1 MTWPVESAPSPAL
14 VGRQFAGWNP
24 HRGRLHNVAV
34 VGETLSRYRLVA
46 HLGSGAMGD
55 VYRAEDLRLRRTVAL
70 KVVRAARD
78 PEETSRR
85 LLAEARAGS
94 AFTHPNI
101 AVVYEVDEVEHD
113 GGTLSFIAMEYVA
126 GRTLADLAAQDPLP
140 LDTILDV
147 GRQVADA
154 LAAAHAH
161 GLVHRD
167 IKPSNVM
174 VTENGLVKVLD
185 FGVARRSAPM
195 DEMAPTQTVDP
206 LEGTAA
212 GTLSYMSPEQITGR
226 SLDGRSDMFSLGVVI
241 YELLAGHRLF
251 EGTNAAQVL
260 AAVLQNEAPPLRVRL
275 DDPRLPA
282 VERVV
287 RRMLEKNPGNR
298 FDDLR
303 AVGLALAAVQRG
315 EIAAGSRA
323 ETASP
328 ILAVT
333 DFRNISANAEDDW
346 LGTGISETV
355 TADLEGFEGVTVVPR
370 GRVAELARTLERQG
384 GDQSDALWIRVGRE
398 LGARWVLTG
407 SFQRVAD
414 AVRVTA
420 YLLDAAT
427 AQAERTI
434 KIDGRMH
441 EIFDLQD
448 RLVRDLADLLRA
460 VIRPTGAATLET
472 GVVGAYE
479 AFSKGVLNLRVESYE
494 SLDRAV
500 MLFEQAVALDPGY
513 ARAHLELGVAYTTK
527 ADYLAR
533 GELRAHA
540 VTSLRRA
547 LELQPDSVRAWR
559 ELGSV
564 LIALGQDHDGF
575 DALRRALV
583 IDPADAGALGAMG
596 RALFIGRAQFDE
608 AAAWYERALT
618 ANPQAGWYALQLA
631 HCAALLRDFVRGEAA
646 ASRAIELQQAVA
658 SGQEGVLIVGGVDAA
673 RTPPCAARTE
683 RRGHRRLHARDRLPE
698 WRRPR
703 FTEPRDRR
711 AQRPARRR
719 ASFARGDA
727 QGPRAARRRD
737 RSLRS
742 TRAPRFRRA
751 LHRYYAAAAHALKG
765 DADTAIAFLERAA
778 TARRAF
784 TLERARIEPEFA
796 ALRQDPRMQRL
807 LQTTGQDQ

>member
-1 MTWPVESAPSPAL
+1 
-14 VGRQFAGWNP
+14 
-24 HRGRLHNVAV
+24 
-34 VGETLSRYRLVA
+34 
-46 HLGSGAMGD
+46 MGD
-55 VYRAEDLRLRRTVAL
+55 VYRAEDQRLRRTVAL
-70 KVVRAARD
+70 KVVHAARD

-101 AVVYEVDEVEHD
+101 AVVYEVDEVEHE
-113 GGTLSFIAMEYVA
+113 GTTLSFIAMEYVA
-126 GRTLADLAAQDPLP
+126 GRTLADLAAQGLLP

-174 VTENGLVKVLD
+174 VTETGLAKVLD
-185 FGVARRSAPM
+185 FGVARWSAPM
-195 DEMAPTQTVDP
+195 GDLTPTQTDDP
-206 LEGTAA
+206 LQDMAA

-226 SLDGRSDMFSLGVVI
+226 PLDGRSDMFSLGVVLH
-241 YELLAGHRLF
+241 ELLAGQRLF
-251 EGTNAAQVL
+251 EGANAAQVL
-260 AAVLQNEAPPLRVRL
+260 EAVLQKEAPPLHVRL

-287 RRMLEKNPGNR
+287 RRMLEKNAANR

-303 AVGLALAAVQRG
+303 ATGLALAAVQRG
-315 EIAAGSRA
+315 EDARGVRA
-323 ETASP
+323 DSASP

-370 GRVAELARTLERQG
+370 GRVSELARTLERQG
-384 GDQSDALWIRVGRE
+384 GEGNDVLLMRVGRE
-398 LGARWVLTG
+398 LGARWILTG
-407 SFQRVAD
+407 SFQRVGD

-420 YLLDAAT
+420 HLLDAAT

-460 VIRPTGAATLET
+460 VIRPTGAATQET

-479 AFSKGVLNLRVESYE
+479 AFSKGVLNLRAETYE

-500 MLFEQAVALDPGY
+500 MLFEHAVALDPGY
-513 ARAHLELGVAYTTK
+513 ARAHLDLGVAYATK

-533 GELRAHA
+533 GELRAQA

-564 LIALGQDHDGF
+564 LIGLGQDQEGF
-575 DALRRALV
+575 AALRRALV
-583 IDPADAGALGAMG
+583 IDPADAGALGAMA
-596 RALFIGRAQFDE
+596 RALFIGRAQFEE

-618 ANPQAGWYALQLA
+618 SNPQAGWYALQLA
-631 HCAALLRDFVRGEAA
+631 HCAALLRDFARGEAA
-646 ASRAIELQQAVA
+646 ARRAIELQQAA
-658 SGQEGVLIVGGVDAA
+658 LSGQEGMLIVGASMRLGQLQALQGRTAEAIAA
-673 RTPPCAARTE
+673 YTQELDFLNGIDHALRNRVIVELNVRLGAAHLSLGETRK
-683 RRGHRRLHARDRLPE
+683 GHALLDVAIQA
-698 WRRPR
+698 
-703 FTEPRDRR
+703 FDRR
-711 AQRPARRR
+711 VRLGADEP
-719 ASFARGDA
+719 F
-727 QGPRAARRRD
+727 
-737 RSLRS
+737 
-742 TRAPRFRRA
+742 T
-751 LHRYYAAAAHALKG
+751 RYYAAAAHALKG

-784 TLERARIEPEFA
+784 TLERARIEPEFV
-796 ALRQDPRMQRL
+796 ALRQDLRMQRL
-807 LQTTGQDQ
+807 LQTTRPDQ

>member
-1 MTWPVESAPSPAL
+1 M
-14 VGRQFAGWNP
+14 
-24 HRGRLHNVAV
+24 

-55 VYRAEDLRLRRTVAL
+55 VYRAEDQRLRRTVAL

-113 GGTLSFIAMEYVA
+113 GARLSFIAMEYVA
-126 GRTLADLAAQDPLP
+126 GRTLADLAAQGPLP

-154 LAAAHAH
+154 LAAAHAY

-167 IKPSNVM
+167 IKPSNLM
-174 VTENGLVKVLD
+174 LTESGVVKVLD
-185 FGVARRSAPM
+185 FGVARRSAPTV
-195 DEMAPTQTVDP
+195 DAAPTQTVDP
-206 LEGTAA
+206 FQGIAA
-212 GTLSYMSPEQITGR
+212 GTLSYMSPEQTTGR
-226 SLDGRSDMFSLGVVI
+226 PLDGRSDMFSLGVVM

-260 AAVLQNEAPPLRVRL
+260 EAVLLKEAPPLQARL

-282 VERVV
+282 VERIV
-287 RRMLEKNPGNR
+287 RRMLEKNPANR

-315 EIAAGSRA
+315 EAAQGSQA
-323 ETASP
+323 EIASP
-328 ILAVT
+328 MLAVT

-346 LGTGISETV
+346 LGIGISETV

-370 GRVAELARTLERQG
+370 ARVAELARTLERQG
-384 GDQSDALWIRVGRE
+384 GDQSEALWVRVGRE

-407 SFQRVAD
+407 SFQRAGD

-420 YLLDAAT
+420 HLLDAA
-427 AQAERTI
+427 ALQAERTI
-434 KIDGRMH
+434 KLDGRIQ

-448 RLVRDLADLLRA
+448 RLVHDLADLLRG

-472 GVVGAYE
+472 EVVGAYE
-479 AFSKGVLNLRVESYE
+479 AFSKGVLNLRAETYE

-500 MLFEQAVALDPGY
+500 MLFEHAVDLDPGY
-513 ARAHLELGVAYTTK
+513 ARAHLELGVAYATK

-533 GELRAHA
+533 GELRPRA
-540 VTSLRRA
+540 VQSLRRA

-559 ELGSV
+559 ELGSA
-564 LIALGQDHDGF
+564 LIGMGQDADGF
-575 DALRRALV
+575 DALRRALG
-583 IDPADAGALGAMG
+583 INPDDAGALGSMA
-596 RALFIGRAQFDE
+596 RALFIGRAQFAD
-608 AAAWYERALT
+608 AASWYERALT
-618 ANPQAGWYALQLA
+618 ANPKAGWYALQLA
-631 HCAALLRDFVRGEAA
+631 HCAALLRDFGRGEAA
-646 ASRAIELQQAVA
+646 ASRAIELQQATL
-658 SGQEGVLIVGGVDAA
+658 SGQEGVVIVGASM
-673 RTPPCAARTE
+673 RL
-683 RRGHRRLHARDRLPE
+683 GHLHALQGRSAAAIDAFMQELEFLNSIDHALRNRVIVELNVRLGAAHLALGE
-698 WRRPR
+698 TRKGQALLDVAIEG
-703 FTEPRDRR
+703 FDRR
-711 AQRPARRR
+711 VRLGFDEP
-719 ASFARGDA
+719 F
-727 QGPRAARRRD
+727 
-737 RSLRS
+737 
-742 TRAPRFRRA
+742 T
-751 LHRYYAAAAHALKG
+751 RYYAAAAHALKG

-778 TARRAF
+778 TVRRAF

-796 ALRQDPRMQRL
+796 ALQKDERLQRL
-807 LQTTGQDQ
+807 QATRLDQ

>member
-1 MTWPVESAPSPAL
+1 
-14 VGRQFAGWNP
+14 
-24 HRGRLHNVAV
+24 
-34 VGETLSRYRLVA
+34 
-46 HLGSGAMGD
+46 MGD
-55 VYRAEDLRLRRTVAL
+55 VYRAEDQRLRRTVAL

-113 GGTLSFIAMEYVA
+113 GATLSFIAMEYVA
-126 GRTLADLAAQDPLP
+126 GRTLGDLASQGPLP

-154 LAAAHAH
+154 LAAAHAY

-185 FGVARRSAPM
+185 FGVARWSAPM
-195 DEMAPTQTVDP
+195 ADTTPTQTVDP
-206 LEGTAA
+206 LQGAAA
-212 GTLSYMSPEQITGR
+212 GTLSYMSPEQSTGR
-226 SLDGRSDMFSLGVVI
+226 PLDGRSDMFSLGVVM
-241 YELLAGHRLF
+241 YELLAGRRLF
-251 EGTNAAQVL
+251 EGANAAQVL
-260 AAVLQNEAPPLRVRL
+260 EALLKKEAPPLHVRL

-287 RRMLEKNPGNR
+287 RRMLEKNPLSR

-303 AVGLALAAVQRG
+303 AVGLALAAAQRG
-315 EIAAGSRA
+315 EALQGSR

-355 TADLEGFEGVTVVPR
+355 TADLEGFEGVTVVPH
-370 GRVAELARTLERQG
+370 GRVSELARTLERQG
-384 GDQSDALWIRVGRE
+384 GDRSETLWVRVGRE

-407 SFQRVAD
+407 SFQRAAD
-414 AVRVTA
+414 TVRVTA
-420 YLLDAAT
+420 YLLDTAT
-427 AQAERTI
+427 DHVERTI
-434 KIDGRMH
+434 KVDGRMD
-441 EIFDLQD
+441 EIFALQD
-448 RLVRDLADLLRA
+448 RLVCDLADLLRA

-479 AFSKGVLNLRVESYE
+479 AFSKGVLNLRAETYE

-500 MLFEQAVALDPGY
+500 MLFEQAVDLDDGY
-513 ARAHLELGVAYTTK
+513 ARAHLELGVAYATK

-533 GELRAHA
+533 GELRAKA

-564 LIALGQDHDGF
+564 LIALGQDSDGF
-575 DALRRALV
+575 DALRHALV
-583 IDPADAGALGAMG
+583 IDPADAGALGAMA

-608 AAAWYERALT
+608 AASWYERALA
-618 ANPQAGWYALQLA
+618 ANPKAGWYALQLS

-646 ASRAIELQQAVA
+646 ANRAIELQQAA
-658 SGQEGVLIVGGVDAA
+658 LSGQEGVLIVGASMRLGHLRALQGRSAEAIAA
-673 RTPPCAARTE
+673 YMQELAFLNGIDHALRNRVIVELNVRLGAAHLSLGETRKGRALLDLAIE
-683 RRGHRRLHARDRLPE
+683 A
-698 WRRPR
+698 
-703 FTEPRDRR
+703 FDRR
-711 AQRPARRR
+711 VRLGSDEP
-719 ASFARGDA
+719 F
-727 QGPRAARRRD
+727 
-737 RSLRS
+737 
-742 TRAPRFRRA
+742 T
-751 LHRYYAAAAHALKG
+751 RYYAAAAHALRG

-796 ALRQDPRMQRL
+796 ALRNDVRLQRL
-807 LQTTGQDQ
+807 LHATRQDQ

>member
-1 MTWPVESAPSPAL
+1 M
-14 VGRQFAGWNP
+14 
-24 HRGRLHNVAV
+24 

-55 VYRAEDLRLRRTVAL
+55 VYRAEDERLRRTVAL
-70 KVVRAARD
+70 KVVRATRD

-113 GGTLSFIAMEYVA
+113 GAMLSFIAMEYVA
-126 GRTLADLAAQDPLP
+126 GRTLTDLAAQGALP
-140 LDTILDV
+140 LDSILDI

-154 LAAAHAH
+154 LAAAHAYGIVH
-161 GLVHRD
+161 GD

-185 FGVARRSAPM
+185 FGVARWSAPI
-195 DEMAPTQTVDP
+195 DDTAPTQTGDP
-206 LEGTAA
+206 LQGTAA

-226 SLDGRSDMFSLGVVI
+226 PLDGRSDMFSLGVVL

-251 EGTNAAQVL
+251 DAPNAARVIEAL
-260 AAVLQNEAPPLRVRL
+260 LQKEAPPLHVRL
-275 DDPRLPA
+275 DEPRLPA

-287 RRMLEKNPGNR
+287 KRMLEKDPVSR

-303 AVGLALAAVQRG
+303 AVGLALGAVQRG
-315 EIAAGSRA
+315 DTFQGSRA
-323 ETASP
+323 GTGSP
-328 ILAVT
+328 ILAVI

-346 LGTGISETV
+346 LGTGISETL
-355 TADLEGFEGVTVVPR
+355 TADLKGFEGVTVVPR
-370 GRVAELARTLERQG
+370 GRVSELARTLERQS
-384 GDQSDALWIRVGRE
+384 GDRSEALWSRVGRE

-407 SFQRVAD
+407 SFQRSAD

-420 YLLDAAT
+420 HLLDMAT
-427 AQAERTI
+427 AQTERTI
-434 KIDGRMH
+434 KVDGRMQ
-441 EIFDLQD
+441 EIFVLQD
-448 RLVRDLADLLRA
+448 RLVRELADLLRG

-479 AFSKGVLNLRVESYE
+479 AFSKGVLNLRAETYE

-500 MLFEQAVALDPGY
+500 MLFEHAVDLDPGY
-513 ARAHLELGVAYTTK
+513 ARAYLELGVAYATK

-533 GELRAHA
+533 GELRGQA
-540 VTSLRRA
+540 VKCLRRA

-564 LIALGQDHDGF
+564 LMALGRDTEGF

-608 AAAWYERALT
+608 AASWYERALA
-618 ANPQAGWYALQLA
+618 ANPKAGWYAMQLA
-631 HCAALLRDFVRGEAA
+631 HCAALLRDFARGEAA
-646 ASRAIELQQAVA
+646 ANRAIELQQAA
-658 SGQEGVLIVGGVDAA
+658 LSGQEGVLIVGASIRLGHLRALQGRSAEAIAAYMQELAFLTDVDHALRNRVIVELNVRLGAAHLSLGEMRKGHALLGVAIEA
-673 RTPPCAARTE
+673 
-683 RRGHRRLHARDRLPE
+683 
-698 WRRPR
+698 
-703 FTEPRDRR
+703 FDRR
-711 AQRPARRR
+711 VRLGSDEP
-719 ASFARGDA
+719 F
-727 QGPRAARRRD
+727 
-737 RSLRS
+737 
-742 TRAPRFRRA
+742 T
-751 LHRYYAAAAHALKG
+751 RYYAAAAHALMG

-778 TARRAF
+778 AARRAF

-796 ALRQDPRMQRL
+796 VLRKDVRLQRL
-807 LQTTGQDQ
+807 LRETPAPRDSVVTTLPGGNP